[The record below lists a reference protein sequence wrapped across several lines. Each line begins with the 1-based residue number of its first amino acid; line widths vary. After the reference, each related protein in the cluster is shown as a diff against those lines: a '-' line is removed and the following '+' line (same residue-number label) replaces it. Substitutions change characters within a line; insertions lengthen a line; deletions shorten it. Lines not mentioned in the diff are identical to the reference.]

1 MPPQEK
7 FNKKSPVFPAQN
19 KILLKA
25 TRILA
30 YSVRERRQDYAH
42 EILMKVADIMSVFCH
57 AALVFH
63 VPRRGKIH
71 VFAHL
76 IASCIEECVRI

>member
-1 MPPQEK
+1 
-7 FNKKSPVFPAQN
+7 V
-19 KILLKA
+19 
-25 TRILA
+25 
-30 YSVRERRQDYAH
+30 
-42 EILMKVADIMSVFCH
+42 KVADIMSVFCH

-71 VFAHL
+71 VPAHL